1 MATLSERVT
10 GSPEGW
16 RSHVGRE
23 REMSAKAA
31 VLQFTAV
38 LQPAKEGWKHSE
50 FREVTYTLSH
60 RLTALL

>member
-16 RSHVGRE
+16 RSHVERE
-23 REMSAKAA
+23 REMSAKA
-31 VLQFTAV
+31 AV

>member
-1 MATLSERVT
+1 
-10 GSPEGW
+10 
-16 RSHVGRE
+16 
-23 REMSAKAA
+23 MSAKAA
-31 VLQFTAV
+31 M